1 MNELS
6 SLNKTLPPKYM
17 ERFDMCNDII
27 KELEIKCIFFIYYL
41 DSRLQE
47 NQQKR
52 LVPKFDD
59 QENKKL
65 DKDIS
70 SLIMEMTN

>member
-1 MNELS
+1 
-6 SLNKTLPPKYM
+6 M

-59 QENKKL
+59 DENKK
-65 DKDIS
+65 
-70 SLIMEMTN
+70 

>member
-27 KELEIKCIFFIYYL
+27 KELEIKCIIFIYYL
-41 DSRLQE
+41 VSRLQE

-59 QENKKL
+59 DENKK
-65 DKDIS
+65 
-70 SLIMEMTN
+70 

>member
-59 QENKKL
+59 DKNKK
-65 DKDIS
+65 
-70 SLIMEMTN
+70 

>member
-27 KELEIKCIFFIYYL
+27 KELEIKCIIFFYY
-41 DSRLQE
+41 
-47 NQQKR
+47 
-52 LVPKFDD
+52 
-59 QENKKL
+59 
-65 DKDIS
+65 
-70 SLIMEMTN
+70 

>member
-1 MNELS
+1 
-6 SLNKTLPPKYM
+6 M

-27 KELEIKCIFFIYYL
+27 KELEIKL
-41 DSRLQE
+41 SRLQE

-59 QENKKL
+59 DENKKIFRN
-65 DKDIS
+65 KTI
-70 SLIMEMTN
+70 NNRK